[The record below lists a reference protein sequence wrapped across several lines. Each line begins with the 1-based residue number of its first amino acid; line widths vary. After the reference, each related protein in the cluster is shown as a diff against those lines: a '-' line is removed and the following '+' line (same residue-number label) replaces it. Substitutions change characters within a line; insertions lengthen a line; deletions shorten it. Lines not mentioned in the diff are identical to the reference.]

1 MIDWNQNKPILWKVL
16 WAISYSSGRK
26 NTYYTIFPYYLHLQ
40 SEMEKAQTWR
50 LEISWT
56 FENCSLKNL
65 NLLHNIL
72 KLKMP
77 ILFSA
82 VAHEKTIISKFASCD
97 GNFMEVIQQVIS
109 KIPLKDHKM
118 TYIHGPYLIHN
129 IVENQYLYVCI
140 TDKVNVNI
148 RVFLC

>member
-1 MIDWNQNKPILWKVL
+1 
-16 WAISYSSGRK
+16 
-26 NTYYTIFPYYLHLQ
+26 
-40 SEMEKAQTWR
+40 
-50 LEISWT
+50 
-56 FENCSLKNL
+56 
-65 NLLHNIL
+65 
-72 KLKMP
+72 MP

-140 TDKVNVNI
+140 TDKVSVNI